1 MLVST
6 VDRSSDVHVSSHAA
20 SQRACSYH
28 AASQRAASRHDDH
41 EETTGCIRD
50 ACAATRPTG
59 CIKDACAATR
69 PTGCIRDACAATRPT
84 GCIRDACAATRR
96 DTTRPGRRRRQTT
109 TDSRQSSFSATN
121 STSSDEKTGR
131 TRRAKETRERVMHH
145 ADGNMQMQ
153 HSSTQ
158 TRHARRRHNEERRAH
173 ARRIMLDHSGSRRI
187 TLDCCGGS
195 RRDRGGSHV
204 GIMVDHAQGSP
215 SNRVWIMQL
224 DPTAGSQIGAQLDHG
239 SQGAAGSRIT
249 GRGWIMDH
257 RGSRRSWIADA
268 ASRIADHDHAL
279 DRGCIADRGSDHA
292 SWSRIMHR
300 GRGSSKQDRGSRI
313 GIADHAASRIG
324 QRDQERSG
332 AGSQWITIGTW
343 WITSRSA

>member
-6 VDRSSDVHVSSHAA
+6 VDRSSDVHVSWHAA

-41 EETTGCIRD
+41 DET
-50 ACAATRPTG
+50 
-59 CIKDACAATR
+59 
-69 PTGCIRDACAATRPT
+69 TGCIRDACAATRPT
-84 GCIRDACAATRR
+84 GCIRDACAATGR

-173 ARRIMLDHSGSRRI
+173 ARRITLDHSGSRRI
-187 TLDCCGGS
+187 TLDRCGGS

-224 DPTAGSQIGAQLDHG
+224 DPTAGSRIGAQLDHG

-324 QRDQERSG
+324 QRDQGRSG